1 MQLCNQ
7 KRLSQVDCSNRL
19 SPLLLLIISSQ
30 HLQPL
35 CGKITERYGTQ
46 LLLLGRRR
54 WLGLFLNLDHLD
66 HLDHLGHLDCL
77 AVYLDSLKPH
87 HHLTNKLY
95 WKMGHPDLIDI
106 HMDNLKSLHQLT
118 NNLHH
123 NVDNLHQVTSIR
135 NNVDN
140 LSLGGKETG
149 GVSQITILYIF
160 SRTKRAN

>member
-1 MQLCNQ
+1 M
-7 KRLSQVDCSNRL
+7 
-19 SPLLLLIISSQ
+19 IIYSQ

-46 LLLLGRRR
+46 LLLLRRRR
-54 WLGLFLNLDHLD
+54 WLGLFLNLDHLVQLD
-66 HLDHLGHLDCL
+66 CLDCLDHLGHLDCL

-87 HHLTNKLY
+87 RHLTNKLY
-95 WKMGHPDLIDI
+95 WKMGHLDLIDI

-123 NVDNLHQVTSIR
+123 NVDNLDQVTSIR

-140 LSLGGKETG
+140 LSLGGKGTG
-149 GVSQITILYIF
+149 GVSQITKLYIV
-160 SRTKRAN
+160 SRTKPAN

>member
-1 MQLCNQ
+1 MQFCKQ

-46 LLLLGRRR
+46 QLLLRRRR

-66 HLDHLGHLDCL
+66 HLEHLNHLYHLDHLGCL
-77 AVYLDSLKPH
+77 AMYLDSLKPH
-87 HHLTNKLY
+87 RHLTNKLY
-95 WKMGHPDLIDI
+95 WKMGHLDLIDI
-106 HMDNLKSLHQLT
+106 HMDNLKSLRQLT
-118 NNLHH
+118 NNMHH
-123 NVDNLHQVTSIR
+123 NVDNLHQVTILQ
-135 NNVDN
+135 NNVGN

-149 GVSQITILYIF
+149 GVSQI
-160 SRTKRAN
+160 

>member
-1 MQLCNQ
+1 MQFCKQ

-46 LLLLGRRR
+46 QLLLRRRR

-66 HLDHLGHLDCL
+66 HLDHL
-77 AVYLDSLKPH
+77 AVYMDSLKPH
-87 HHLTNKLY
+87 RHLTNKLY
-95 WKMGHPDLIDI
+95 WKMGHLDLIDI
-106 HMDNLKSLHQLT
+106 HMDNLKSLRQLT
-118 NNLHH
+118 NNMHH
-123 NVDNLHQVTSIR
+123 NVDNLHQVTILQ
-135 NNVDN
+135 NNVGN

-149 GVSQITILYIF
+149 GVSQI
-160 SRTKRAN
+160 